1 MKFMRPLAV
10 EKRQNDNTA
19 AAAAA
24 PRVSRSVGHS
34 VNQSTSHH
42 HPSLETIFINKIHNH
57 QSFEPIMHPGGW
69 CTYRCRVPGE
79 RARSHRQRRAGRIYR
94 STILHERIKQQ
105 EQHKPNESP
114 QRQNPT
120 QPTSTRA
127 SSSKWQCQR
136 KGGAPNHSHINLP
149 PDSRKV
155 SNRIDGATRAKHRSE
170 EGGARCATKVNA
182 D

>member
-1 MKFMRPLAV
+1 MRPLAV
-10 EKRQNDNTA
+10 EKRQNNNTA
-19 AAAAA
+19 AAPPPPP

-69 CTYRCRVPGE
+69 CTYLCRVPGE
-79 RARSHRQRRAGRIYR
+79 RARSHRQRRAVRIYR
-94 STILHERIKQQ
+94 STQLHERINSKSSTNQTN
-105 EQHKPNESP
+105 HTNEKT
-114 QRQNPT
+114 T
-120 QPTSTRA
+120 QPTSPRA

-149 PDSRKV
+149 HTDARKV
-155 SNRIDGATRAKHRSE
+155 SNRIDDATSAKPRSE
-170 EGGARCATKVNA
+170 EGGGEVCNEVNA

>member
-1 MKFMRPLAV
+1 MSSCV
-10 EKRQNDNTA
+10 HWQWEKRDKNT
-19 AAAAA
+19 AAA
-24 PRVSRSVGHS
+24 PRVSHSLSHS
-34 VNQSTSHH
+34 VNQPPITSLPEHCNH
-42 HPSLETIFINKIHNH
+42 LHKQHPQSSIIRANH
-57 QSFEPIMHPGGW
+57 ASRW
-69 CTYRCRVPGE
+69 LVYVPLPC
-79 RARSHRQRRAGRIYR
+79 SRRACTKSCSASSY
-94 STILHERIKQQ
+94 SHILLHHTARTDQQQ

-149 PDSRKV
+149 HTDARKV
-155 SNRIDGATRAKHRSE
+155 SNRIDDATSAKPRSE
-170 EGGARCATKVNA
+170 EGGGEVCNEVNA

>member
-1 MKFMRPLAV
+1 M

-24 PRVSRSVGHS
+24 PPPPRVSRSVGHS

-69 CTYRCRVPGE
+69 CTYICTVLGQ
-79 RARSHRQRRAGRIYR
+79 RARSHRQRGPVRIYR

-105 EQHKPNESP
+105 EQHKPNESTP
-114 QRQNPT
+114 TTIPT
-120 QPTSTRA
+120 QPRSTRA

-136 KGGAPNHSHINLP
+136 KGGAPNHSHISTYRNLMP
-149 PDSRKV
+149 QKSAIGSVMPYARSPE
-155 SNRIDGATRAKHRSE
+155 AKKGRR
-170 EGGARCATKVNA
+170 GVQ
-182 D
+182 